1 MKKILIILLIIAG
14 IYQWV
19 GDSTGTITS
28 FVKETVQTESVQSAD
43 NAVLNRAF
51 ENRQSNV
58 QVQGAGLVTQ
68 LLADDLKGSRHQRF
82 ILTLPSGLTLL
93 IAHNIDLA
101 PKISALSKGDQVQFY
116 GEYEWNQKG
125 GVVHWTHK
133 DPNGRHIHGWLKH
146 NGQTYQ

>member
-1 MKKILIILLIIAG
+1 MKKILIILLVIAG
-14 IYQWV
+14 IYQWM

-28 FVKETVQTESVQSAD
+28 LVKEAAQAESAQSD
-43 NAVLNRAF
+43 NNAVLSHAF

-58 QVQGAGLVTQ
+58 QVQGVGLVTQ
-68 LLADDLKGSRHQRF
+68 LLADDLQGSRHQRF
-82 ILTLPSGLTLL
+82 ILMLPSGQTVL

-101 PKISALSKGDQVQFY
+101 PKISALSKGDQVQFF

-146 NGQTYQ
+146 KGQTYQ

>member
-1 MKKILIILLIIAG
+1 MKKILIILLVIVG
-14 IYQWV
+14 IYQWL
-19 GDSTGTITS
+19 GDSPNKIS
-28 FVKETVQTESVQSAD
+28 SLVNEVSQSE
-43 NAVLNRAF
+43 NAQSGNNAILKRAF
-51 ENRQSNV
+51 ENRQSDV
-58 QVQGAGLVTQ
+58 QVQGEGIVKQ
-68 LLADDLKGSRHQRF
+68 LLADDLQGSRHQRF
-82 ILTLPSGLTLL
+82 ILQLPSGQTLL

-146 NGQTYQ
+146 NGKTYQ

>member
-1 MKKILIILLIIAG
+1 MKKILIILLIVAG

-101 PKISALSKGDQVQFY
+101 PKINALSKGDQVQFY